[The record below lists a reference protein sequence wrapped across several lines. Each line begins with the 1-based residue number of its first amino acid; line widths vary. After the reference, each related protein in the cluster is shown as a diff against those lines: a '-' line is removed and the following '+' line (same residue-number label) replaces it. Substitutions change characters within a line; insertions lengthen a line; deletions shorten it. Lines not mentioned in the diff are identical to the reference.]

1 MGFDGLV
8 VLMVDRTDVKVGLQC
23 LKNGLDPSYDV
34 VILPDLLLVASL
46 EAGLDEVFSL
56 VVASER
62 RLLRIAHPGHARGR
76 VLVVVGKTYIVIAL
90 HGRKYSVKAVLC
102 A

>member
-34 VILPDLLLVASL
+34 VILPDLLLVPSVLTDNKWKSGNARSQ
-46 EAGLDEVFSL
+46 
-56 VVASER
+56 R
-62 RLLRIAHPGHARGR
+62 RDCSSYTRIWEWSRRH
-76 VLVVVGKTYIVIAL
+76 
-90 HGRKYSVKAVLC
+90 
-102 A
+102 